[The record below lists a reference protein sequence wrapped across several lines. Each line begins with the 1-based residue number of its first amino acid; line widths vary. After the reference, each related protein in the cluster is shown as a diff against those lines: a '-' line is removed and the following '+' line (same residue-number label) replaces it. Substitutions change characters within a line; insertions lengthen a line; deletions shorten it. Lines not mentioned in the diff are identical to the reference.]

1 MRLALI
7 AAFTVVSACIPA
19 QGTRPQIGG
28 RPGDGGREITPGRT
42 TQQSGLGSKK
52 VSGKEDPNV
61 LLAADVMR
69 CTFSEAKFRETAI
82 GESVLCA
89 WSK

>member
-1 MRLALI
+1 MRHALM
-7 AAFTVVSACIPA
+7 AGFAVVSACVPP
-19 QGTRPQIGG
+19 TRPELGG
-28 RPGDGGREITPGRT
+28 RPGEGGREMPPGMT
-42 TQQSGLGSKK
+42 TQPTGLGSKK

-61 LLAADVMR
+61 LLAADGMR
-69 CTFSEAKFRETAI
+69 CYVSEAKFRETAI

>member
-7 AAFTVVSACIPA
+7 AGFAVVAACVPA
-19 QGTRPQIGG
+19 QSRPELGG
-28 RPGDGGREITPGRT
+28 RPGDGGREMPTGMT
-42 TQQSGLGSKK
+42 TQPTGLGSKK

-61 LLAADVMR
+61 LLAADGMR
-69 CTFSEAKFRETAI
+69 CYVSEAKFRETAI

>member
-1 MRLALI
+1 MSVRLLVVI
-7 AAFTVVSACIPA
+7 AVVAGCVPS

-28 RPGDGGREITPGRT
+28 RPGDGGREMPTGMT
-42 TQQSGLGSKK
+42 AQQSGFSSKK

-61 LLAADVMR
+61 LLAADGMR
-69 CTFSEAKFRETAI
+69 CTVRADKYRETAI

-89 WSK
+89 WSR